1 MRLLDQPRVTARNG
15 TTDKCTHI
23 CICNDGTGVCALPE
37 HHTHDKKEAGDSG
50 SRGSQLDYDELAV
63 KLLRGPSF
71 FSRSVPRAVG
81 STHACTRIQ
90 PPLHMTALPIRRF
103 WTNTSQLRCGQRH
116 PFPWPHPRRC
126 LHGDQAFVLSCC
138 SIGSATD
145 THVHIHVNVH
155 N

>member
-71 FSRSVPRAVG
+71 SLAP
-81 STHACTRIQ
+81 
-90 PPLHMTALPIRRF
+90 
-103 WTNTSQLRCGQRH
+103 SQGQRA
-116 PFPWPHPRRC
+116 PPTLARASTP
-126 LHGDQAFVLSCC
+126 V
-138 SIGSATD
+138 T
-145 THVHIHVNVH
+145 
-155 N
+155 